1 MNELN
6 EVIQQYLTL
15 VKTKQAIDNKAIVVP
30 PQQILNSE
38 IFQVRLRELKLSDYE
53 IAKRVFE
60 QGTGKRYSSRKH
72 QDTICHVLYTNT
84 GSIYCSKIEK
94 TSELNA
100 FQSSMRKLLLPDVN
114 QALGDD
120 ARWMRLFLT
129 KHNKRRDSFK
139 LALLS
144 VDYLA
149 VHGNVY
155 ETYQTLMGVGQG

>member
-15 VKTKQAIDNKAIVVP
+15 AKTKQAIDNEAIVVP

-72 QDTICHVLYTNT
+72 QDAICHVLYANMDN
-84 GSIYCSKIEK
+84 IYSSKIEK
-94 TSELNA
+94 ADEPHA
-100 FQSSMRKLLLPDVN
+100 YQSSMRKLLLPDVN
-114 QALGDD
+114 QSLGDD
-120 ARWMRLFLT
+120 SRWMRLFLT
-129 KHNKRRDSFK
+129 KHNKRRDIFK
-139 LALLS
+139 LTLLS
-144 VDYLA
+144 ADYLA

-155 ETYQTLMGVGQG
+155 ETYQTLLGFGQG